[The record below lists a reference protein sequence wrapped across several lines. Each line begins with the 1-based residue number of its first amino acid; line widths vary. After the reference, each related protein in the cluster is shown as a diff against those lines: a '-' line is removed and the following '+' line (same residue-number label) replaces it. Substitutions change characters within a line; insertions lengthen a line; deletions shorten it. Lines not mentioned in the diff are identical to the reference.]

1 MLNTWDPA
9 FTPVLSMADPG
20 EAPKEG
26 SLLVAPLG
34 EGVYIYTGLAL
45 FRQFGDGV
53 PGRLSPV
60 RQPGIARRP
69 DLATVHNAGAGRGR
83 GPMSAPGTEDLELRR
98 IRKIHKQP
106 LAGLLLIAAMLV
118 PAIPTHA
125 QTPVWSATLTV
136 ARTNA
141 ADAVGYCRGAA
152 NCSGETAHYG
162 QLSEPGF
169 SIGEMAYTVTSIR
182 WGAGGE
188 GYIHL
193 TLDQALS
200 DEDVTSLV
208 LRLNDA
214 SLSLAEARVNEPAEH
229 DFTANYTWDGS
240 GPVPGEGASVS
251 VSLSKSPPP
260 AR

>member
-1 MLNTWDPA
+1 
-9 FTPVLSMADPG
+9 
-20 EAPKEG
+20 
-26 SLLVAPLG
+26 
-34 EGVYIYTGLAL
+34 
-45 FRQFGDGV
+45 
-53 PGRLSPV
+53 
-60 RQPGIARRP
+60 
-69 DLATVHNAGAGRGR
+69 
-83 GPMSAPGTEDLELRR
+83 MSAPRSGGFT
-98 IRKIHKQP
+98 
-106 LAGLLLIAAMLV
+106 LAGFLLATAAMLV

-162 QLSEPGF
+162 ELSEPGF
-169 SIGEMAYTVTSIR
+169 SVGEVDYTVTSIR

-188 GYIHL
+188 GFIHL

-200 DEDVTSLV
+200 DEDVASLV
-208 LRLNDA
+208 LRLDDT

-240 GPVPGEGASVS
+240 GPVPDEGASVS
-251 VSLSKSPPP
+251 VSLGRNSAPF
-260 AR
+260 R